1 MPGTLITNLPTAASV
16 ADTDKVLVFNGND
29 GAMGAAIST
38 MFNGKT
44 LTKTQLL
51 PSVVS
56 ELNTPV
62 QLLDNPDNYP
72 FHIIGISPSSNV
84 VGPGNHQALCIAVNG
99 ATISAVTMESP
110 SVYIAIFATIAV
122 NNGTGTITMTKANK
136 SGWANAKIT
145 GLWGV
150 K

>member
-29 GAMGAAIST
+29 GAMGATIST
-38 MFNGKT
+38 LFDGKT

-62 QLLDNPDNYP
+62 QLLDNPQNYP
-72 FHIIGISPSSNV
+72 FHIIAISPSANAI
-84 VGPGNHQALCIAVNG
+84 GLGNHQELCIAVNG
-99 ATISAVTMESP
+99 ATISAVAMESP

-122 NNGTGTITMTKANK
+122 TGSTATITMTKANK
-136 SGWANAKIT
+136 SGWTNAKIT